1 MLAPLIS
8 PFKAWPQER
17 LKNWSGNLEYSTSNV
32 FYPHSTEE
40 LQQLVK
46 KYDKAKALGSRH
58 CFNDI
63 ADSRYNL
70 ISLKEMNKVVSL
82 NAEAKT
88 VTIEGG
94 MNYGQLCPY
103 LNDHGFGLH
112 NLASL
117 PHISV
122 AGACTTATHGSG
134 VGNGNLAT
142 AVTAIEFITAD
153 GEIVN
158 LSKARDGE

>member
-70 ISLKEMNKVVSL
+70 ISLKEMNLIDGTTLRADSL
-82 NAEAKT
+82 
-88 VTIEGG
+88 
-94 MNYGQLCPY
+94 
-103 LNDHGFGLH
+103 F
-112 NLASL
+112 
-117 PHISV
+117 V
-122 AGACTTATHGSG
+122 A
-134 VGNGNLAT
+134 VLQ
-142 AVTAIEFITAD
+142 
-153 GEIVN
+153 
-158 LSKARDGE
+158 